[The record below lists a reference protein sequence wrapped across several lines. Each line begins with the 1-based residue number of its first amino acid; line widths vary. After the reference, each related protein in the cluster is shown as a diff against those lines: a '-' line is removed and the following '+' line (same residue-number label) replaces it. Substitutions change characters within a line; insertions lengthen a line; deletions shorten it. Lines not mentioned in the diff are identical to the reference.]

1 MELQEIEVVIAP
13 DGTVRVEVHGVN
25 GPACLEVTKD
35 LEAALGGQIITREM
49 TSDALA
55 VEAQADEHLRRRT

>member
-1 MELQEIEVVIAP
+1 MELQEIEVVIDP
-13 DGTVRVEVHGVN
+13 DGKVRVEVHGVN

-35 LEAALGGQIITREM
+35 LEAALGGQVIAREM

-55 VEAQADEHLRRRT
+55 VETQAEVHLQQRT